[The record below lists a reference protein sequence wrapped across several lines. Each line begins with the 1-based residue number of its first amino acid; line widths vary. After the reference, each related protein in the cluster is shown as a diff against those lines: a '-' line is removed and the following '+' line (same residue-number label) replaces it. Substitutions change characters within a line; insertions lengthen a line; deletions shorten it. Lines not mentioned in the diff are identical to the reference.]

1 MYIRIT
7 PIAYD
12 AAQEEALTNL
22 VEEQMIPAFKRLP
35 GFVRYYGGVDRSTQ
49 RGVAVTIW
57 DDMEHAA
64 GLRTALGGLIQQL
77 EAIGV
82 RFEPA
87 QLYEITTQA

>member
-12 AAQEEALTNL
+12 PAQEEALMRL
-22 VEEQMIPAFKRLP
+22 VEEQMIPAFKRQP
-35 GFVRYYGGVDRSTQ
+35 GFVSYYGGVDRSAQ

-57 DDMEHAA
+57 DDMDHAA

>member
-12 AAQEEALTNL
+12 PAQEEALTRL
-22 VEEQMIPAFKRLP
+22 VEEQMIPTFKRLP
-35 GFVRYYGGVDRSTQ
+35 GFVSYSGGVDRSAQ

-57 DDMEHAA
+57 DDMDHAA
-64 GLRTALGGLIQQL
+64 GLRPALGGLIQQL

>member
-1 MYIRIT
+1 M
-7 PIAYD
+7 D
-12 AAQEEALTNL
+12 
-22 VEEQMIPAFKRLP
+22 
-35 GFVRYYGGVDRSTQ
+35 
-49 RGVAVTIW
+49 
-57 DDMEHAA
+57 HAA

>member
-7 PIAYD
+7 TITYD
-12 AAQEEALTNL
+12 PAQEEALLSL
-22 VEEQMIPAFKRLP
+22 VEEQMIPAFKRQP

-49 RGVAVTIW
+49 RAVAVTVW

-87 QLYEITTQA
+87 QLYEVTTQA

>member
-1 MYIRIT
+1 MARGRSPT
-7 PIAYD
+7 ADDP
-12 AAQEEALTNL
+12 AQEEALTHL
-22 VEEQMIPAFKRLP
+22 VEDQMIPAFKRLL
-35 GFVRYYGGVDRSTQ
+35 GFVRYCCGVDRSAQ
-49 RGVAVTIW
+49 RAVAVTVW

-64 GLRTALGGLIQQL
+64 GLRSALGGFIQQL